1 MSADTTPNQD
11 AGASN
16 EVNQPNGSED
26 EAAAAFAAIEEG
38 ADASETNTDQTPADE
53 PDEDAD
59 TEADE
64 ADPEAE
70 SDAEE
75 LAEVEIGGK
84 TYKVPAE
91 VEKAVLRQA
100 DYSRKMNEVG
110 AKEKVYTERIA
121 EAEKLVEG
129 AEKRAA
135 ALAKVQ
141 LIDAQ
146 IAAYDGVNWEK
157 AEVETP
163 AEAASAAVKLM
174 RLQNA
179 RKDAVQDAAN
189 VARELTEGQKRLAE
203 SKRAEMDAVLTKQLK
218 GWGDELGGKITRYA
232 IETLGYTPDELKAIT
247 DPKRVIELDKARR
260 YDALQSAKTTLKAK
274 AADAPQVAKPGAK
287 RVAANPQ
294 ADAMA
299 RLRKD
304 NSQESAEAA
313 FLSRM

>member
-1 MSADTTPNQD
+1 MSADTTPT
-11 AGASN
+11 
-16 EVNQPNGSED
+16 PNVQADPVSELTGSED
-26 EAAAAFAAIEEG
+26 EAAAAFAAIEG
-38 ADASETNTDQTPADE
+38 DDAPAEQPDQTPADE
-53 PDEDAD
+53 PAEDAD

-64 ADPEAE
+64 ADPDAE
-70 SDAEE
+70 SETEE

-141 LIDAQ
+141 VIDAQ

-157 AEVETP
+157 AEAETP

-174 RLQNA
+174 RLQNQ

-189 VARELTEGQKRLAE
+189 VAREITEANKRLAE
-203 SKRAEMDAVLTKQLK
+203 GKRAEMDAVLKRDLK

-232 IETLGYTPDELKAIT
+232 IETLGYTPDELRGIT

-274 AADAPQVAKPGAK
+274 AADAPQVVKPGAK
-287 RVAANPQ
+287 RVNASPQ
-294 ADAMA
+294 ADALA

-304 NSQESAEAA
+304 NSQDAAEAA